1 MTPKIAMLAAS
12 DRTQYALRIWAQA
25 QGFDLTRT
33 HGGRAITED
42 MFDFHVTL
50 LATANPISAPAT
62 DHQVAAIEVEA
73 VGFEALGKDGDA
85 PVLSL
90 NAGEALELARDF
102 FVEVYGAEPTFEDF
116 KPHVSLSYNWRGV
129 PALADLELPDFPLIF
144 DRLIVAEFEPEQKAL
159 ILPRRVVRT
168 PGAHA
173 LYK

>member
-1 MTPKIAMLAAS
+1 VTPKIAMLVAS
-12 DRTQYALRIWAQA
+12 DRTQYAMRIWARA

-33 HGGRAITED
+33 HGGRQITED

-62 DHQVAAIEVEA
+62 DHRIAALEVEA
-73 VGFEALGKDGDA
+73 VGFETLGKDADT

-90 NAGEALELARDF
+90 EAGEALQLAREF

-116 KPHVSLSYNWRGV
+116 KPHISLSYNWRGV
-129 PALADLELPDFPLIF
+129 PALSDLELPDFPLIF
-144 DRLIVAEFEPEQKAL
+144 DRLIVTEFEAEQKAL
-159 ILPRRVVRT
+159 ILPRRIV

-173 LYK
+173 VYR